1 LWRFR
6 RFLARGFVAAKKID
20 RRKRHPVSPAVATQ
34 NIEITHDLYRHRR
47 LQGGPGA
54 TDYQP

>member
-1 LWRFR
+1 VVLSSR
-6 RFLARGFVAAKKID
+6 KKSIGKND
-20 RRKRHPVSPAVATQ
+20 TQLSPAVALQ

-47 LQGGPGA
+47 LQGGSVA